1 LKTPVI
7 LRVYKSNQLKEV
19 RQFDLDQ
26 IVIGHE
32 SDVQLDLSDEAVS
45 PIHCLIELREGGY
58 FISDLGS
65 KTGTYKNG
73 QPVLDEQL
81 NSGDEIIIGPFK
93 INFFVGIPKPK
104 TGAVTSSPAT
114 SHSTSSSSTFDPDK
128 TQLIDSHKVAEPVV
142 AAPVATQKPAPAA
155 APASTAVKSSKPV
168 PSPAQEVKASV
179 VKPELRPVI
188 RYESKTKKRKKV
200 SFAPPSDIKD
210 LGTVLKPTK
219 GPVVEL
225 IVAWKERVLTTYHFK
240 NKSVVRVG
248 STANEQLQFH
258 GAKLPQ
264 GWPLIE
270 IGSTVKIN
278 LHPEMNADLVTAQGG
293 QDLAAMLNSGKATKS
308 AQGHQLRLDQNEV
321 LHTTLPGGQLNLYF
335 RFVPQTP
342 SVPLAPMFLTGTEL
356 AGVVLSLIVSAV
368 LAFYIAAVSPQEDQK
383 KEEDITRV
391 AQVIFN
397 KPPEP
402 VVKTP
407 PPPKVPPVPPPEV
420 KPPPPKQPE
429 KAKVSDQ
436 KREQQVKGAPTN
448 QQKAQQAAQAQRAN
462 EVAPI
467 PNSQNRPKKFT
478 STKQGGAV
486 KLGQNAG
493 ANAQSANK
501 DVSKIGLFGAFGGGG
516 IRNKLDQAYQGAGGI
531 LGQAEKASGS
541 SGFAEN
547 REGDDLGSKFK
558 DSGAG
563 GKGTATQGI
572 AGIGTKGRS
581 SGMSAY
587 GSTEG
592 FGDKTSVAIEAGGAE
607 ESFVGTID
615 KEAVRRRI
623 KHNIN
628 LIRGC
633 YVQELSKLD
642 RGGQRSFDGK
652 IVLTWDIVAGGV
664 AKNVRV
670 KESTLNNRVVENCV
684 AERLASIQ
692 FPDPPEGLTAE
703 VSYPFVF
710 RPAQ

>member
-32 SDVQLDLSDEAVS
+32 ADVQLDLSDEAVS

-58 FISDLGS
+58 YLSDLGS

-73 QPVLDEQL
+73 KAVLDEPL
-81 NSGDEIIIGPFK
+81 NSGDEIVIGPFK

-104 TGAVTSSPAT
+104 TGAVTSEP
-114 SHSTSSSSTFDPDK
+114 STNQGAFDPDK
-128 TQLIDSHKVAEPVV
+128 TQVVDHAKAVPVTPS
-142 AAPVATQKPAPAA
+142 PVAKPQSAPTKSAASETKPKPVSAPAPKAQAA
-155 APASTAVKSSKPV
+155 SL
-168 PSPAQEVKASV
+168 
-179 VKPELRPVI
+179 KPELRPVI
-188 RYESKTKKRKKV
+188 RYESKTKKRKKI
-200 SFAPPSDIKD
+200 SFAPASEIKD
-210 LGTVLKPTK
+210 LGSVLKPTK
-219 GPVVEL
+219 GSVVEL

-270 IGSTVKIN
+270 IGSAVKIN
-278 LHPEMNADLVTAQGG
+278 LHPEMNADLVTSQGG
-293 QDLAAMLNSGKATKS
+293 QDLSSMLSSGKATKF

-321 LHTTLPGGQLNLYF
+321 LHATLPGGQLNLYF
-335 RFVPQTP
+335 RFVPQAP
-342 SVPLAPMFLTGTEL
+342 SVPMAPMFLTGTEL
-356 AGVVLSLIVSAV
+356 SGVVLSLIVSAV
-368 LAFYIAAVSPQEDQK
+368 LAFYISAVAPQEDQK
-383 KEEDITRV
+383 KEEEVTRI

-397 KPPEP
+397 KP
-402 VVKTP
+402 VVNNEKTP
-407 PPPKVPPVPPPEV
+407 PPPKTPPVPPPEV
-420 KPPPPKQPE
+420 KPPPPKPLD
-429 KAKVSDQ
+429 KAKASDQ
-436 KREQQVKGAPTN
+436 KREQQVKGAPTD
-448 QQKAQQAAQAQRAN
+448 QQKAQKAALAQRAN

-486 KLGQNAG
+486 KIGDKAG

-572 AGIGTKGRS
+572 SGIGTKGRS

-592 FGDKTSVAIEAGGAE
+592 FGDKTSVSVEPGGAE
-607 ESFVGTID
+607 ENFVGTID

-633 YVQELSKLD
+633 YVQELNKKD
-642 RGGQRSFDGK
+642 RAGQRAFEGK
-652 IVLTWDIVAGGV
+652 IVLTWDIIGGGT

-670 KESTLNNRVVENCV
+670 KESSLNNKDVEKCV
-684 AERLASIQ
+684 ADRLASIQ